1 MSEQSWPSSESVTS
15 SDIVPILSPVLTD
28 SNDAVPTTPWE
39 NPISLSSYSQLKLVE
54 PTPFNPQAGER
65 RPYTDN
71 PSEAGATGLDN
82 TEAST
87 VEEPYIYRSNS
98 RRQGQNRARRGSITE
113 SITASLLSFKDMT
126 LKELRRDRFIIIG
139 IFSVI
144 CLIVFQMVFLG
155 RSSLERDLRR
165 LHGQKVTFAESSR
178 ILLSSI
184 EFNNTSKDNIINYV
198 ASAHSIGEGHTYIQN
213 YLTQLGFD
221 PHIDSHFLHTEL
233 PSPAASKV
241 EFQGKVFKSAFIV
254 PGSPSANVKG
264 PLLYLNYGDAEDYQ
278 RVTRHKIFIK
288 NTIVIIRYVDQYS
301 IETQIN
307 LASENGA
314 LGVIVYNDPAD
325 DGEIT
330 LRNGFKQYPDGPSI
344 NYSNVNKF
352 AIKSNVSIPVISM
365 SVNDI
370 QNLLGE
376 GNPGPNLKWVGDLDF
391 NYKPGPSVDEIE
403 FEVTVENTSIQV
415 NDLINELSGFLYDE
429 EIIIGCSIDTVDGQ
443 GGASGCVPI
452 VLELARGFSD
462 LLKVGWKP
470 LRTIR
475 FILWDGS
482 NFENVDLHSYSSNA
496 NNVKAMSFI
505 NLGSVKGQ
513 QLHIETNPMLNDV
526 IKETFHSIHLTNV
539 TSSIHPLVHPF
550 KGFQYETLGV
560 PVLDVGYKSNGKS
573 DPVWYQS
580 SLDDLNW
587 IKMFDPDFRLHNK
600 LAQFAAKLVLNLSE
614 KELPPLRLAD
624 YFTYIYD
631 KFDKSFP
638 HEDQQ
643 DEVYTQIRSRL
654 QKCAAAAKKF
664 DDEMFLLHE
673 KVYKDYPWYF
683 MMDKIRIA
691 KAVKSAKW
699 KMDSINDLF
708 VTKTHHHLVWSGAK
722 SVFCGDYDTL
732 VLFNDRL
739 RAILHRLSM

>member
-1 MSEQSWPSSESVTS
+1 
-15 SDIVPILSPVLTD
+15 
-28 SNDAVPTTPWE
+28 
-39 NPISLSSYSQLKLVE
+39 
-54 PTPFNPQAGER
+54 
-65 RPYTDN
+65 
-71 PSEAGATGLDN
+71 
-82 TEAST
+82 
-87 VEEPYIYRSNS
+87 
-98 RRQGQNRARRGSITE
+98 
-113 SITASLLSFKDMT
+113 
-126 LKELRRDRFIIIG
+126 
-139 IFSVI
+139 
-144 CLIVFQMVFLG
+144 
-155 RSSLERDLRR
+155 
-165 LHGQKVTFAESSR
+165 
-178 ILLSSI
+178 
-184 EFNNTSKDNIINYV
+184 
-198 ASAHSIGEGHTYIQN
+198 
-213 YLTQLGFD
+213 
-221 PHIDSHFLHTEL
+221 
-233 PSPAASKV
+233 
-241 EFQGKVFKSAFIV
+241 
-254 PGSPSANVKG
+254 
-264 PLLYLNYGDAEDYQ
+264 
-278 RVTRHKIFIK
+278 
-288 NTIVIIRYVDQYS
+288 
-301 IETQIN
+301 
-307 LASENGA
+307 
-314 LGVIVYNDPAD
+314 
-325 DGEIT
+325 
-330 LRNGFKQYPDGPSI
+330 
-344 NYSNVNKF
+344 
-352 AIKSNVSIPVISM
+352 
-365 SVNDI
+365 
-370 QNLLGE
+370 
-376 GNPGPNLKWVGDLDF
+376 
-391 NYKPGPSVDEIE
+391 
-403 FEVTVENTSIQV
+403 
-415 NDLINELSGFLYDE
+415 
-429 EIIIGCSIDTVDGQ
+429 
-443 GGASGCVPI
+443 
-452 VLELARGFSD
+452 
-462 LLKVGWKP
+462 
-470 LRTIR
+470 
-475 FILWDGS
+475 
-482 NFENVDLHSYSSNA
+482 
-496 NNVKAMSFI
+496 MSFI

-539 TSSIHPLVHPF
+539 TSSIYPLVHPF

-614 KELPPLRLAD
+614 NELPPLRLAD